1 MHLTDAFERRRAR
14 GLPQPW
20 PTFAD
25 WALEVLCSS
34 GSGSD
39 SGDDG
44 SKLSIQALCAV
55 LKEVFRDELDASHS
69 KSNKDLDALARKLGL
84 PHRAFLCLLF
94 GSCILT
100 SVRSYNELNASI
112 KKLWKRDWQRN
123 DNGETDGEVISPVQ
137 AQARSR
143 SQSRS
148 QSRAG
153 TPSKAAGKS
162 TTEAKPDN
170 DLEKGQELQRI
181 DTFRIHIYAS
191 ILARRKTRLSAIRSK
206 RFKAEQASIDRVTFA
221 TSHHNRAFSPS
232 DFNVLAAAVQEHQE
246 GKEEDD
252 DVYDADENV
261 NVDDDDDQ
269 EDEEAAQEAVG
280 EEDVAA
286 EVQDEHDLPKSNVS
300 KTLHM
305 RKARTTM
312 PGSTIFHSYNEST
325 SNTTKGR
332 AGQSGCAKIDAK
344 LTLCK

>member
-25 WALEVLCSS
+25 WALEVLCS
-34 GSGSD
+34 
-39 SGDDG
+39 GDDS
-44 SKLSIQALCAV
+44 SKLTIQALCDV

-69 KSNKDLDALARKLGL
+69 KSNKDLDALARRLGF

-100 SVRSYNELNASI
+100 SVRSYNELNASVR
-112 KKLWKRDWQRN
+112 KLWKREWQRN
-123 DNGETDGEVISPVQ
+123 DNGETHGVVISPAQ
-137 AQARSR
+137 AQPP
-143 SQSRS
+143 SRS

-162 TTEAKPDN
+162 TTQAKPDH
-170 DLEKGQELQRI
+170 DLEKQQEVQHI
-181 DTFRIHIYAS
+181 NDFRSHIYTI
-191 ILARRKTRLSAIRSK
+191 ILARRKTRLNAIRSK
-206 RFKAEQASIDRVTFA
+206 KFKAEQTSIDRVTFA
-221 TSHHNRAFSPS
+221 TSHHNKAFSPS
-232 DFNVLAAAVQEHQE
+232 DFNVLAAAVHGEQDE
-246 GKEEDD
+246 EEDE
-252 DVYDADENV
+252 DACDAHENV
-261 NVDDDDDQ
+261 DVDDDDQ

-280 EEDVAA
+280 EEDVATEA
-286 EVQDEHDLPKSNVS
+286 QDEHDLPTLNIS

-312 PGSTIFHSYNEST
+312 PGFTIFHCYNESA
-325 SNTTKGR
+325 SSSTKGR
-332 AGQSGCAKIDAK
+332 ASQSDRAKIDAK